1 MAGFYFL
8 SKICYNRIMDTS
20 RYDIARYADAVHVVR
35 HAVEQ
40 YGDRPDETYRKIGAP
55 LVSRLDGA
63 LTFEIISS
71 YATAHPEW
79 DELTHR
85 VPAVIRN
92 GIHDTNELLYP
103 HLSMQPNREAAE
115 RFLRHERTQAH
126 LALAALRSEES
137 LSGLIRYIK
146 QPQSAHDFLPAPSL
160 PNANETIG
168 CPAAALG
175 RDKQPSKEFVDFTI
189 LSGSVLIAALD
200 HHDRFHK

>member
-1 MAGFYFL
+1 
-8 SKICYNRIMDTS
+8 
-20 RYDIARYADAVHVVR
+20 VR
-35 HAVEQ
+35 PPNASCV
-40 YGDRPDETYRKIGAP
+40 
-55 LVSRLDGA
+55 
-63 LTFEIISS
+63 
-71 YATAHPEW
+71 
-79 DELTHR
+79 
-85 VPAVIRN
+85 
-92 GIHDTNELLYP
+92 TNE
-103 HLSMQPNREAAE
+103 
-115 RFLRHERTQAH
+115 

-200 HHDRFHK
+200 HHDRFHKK